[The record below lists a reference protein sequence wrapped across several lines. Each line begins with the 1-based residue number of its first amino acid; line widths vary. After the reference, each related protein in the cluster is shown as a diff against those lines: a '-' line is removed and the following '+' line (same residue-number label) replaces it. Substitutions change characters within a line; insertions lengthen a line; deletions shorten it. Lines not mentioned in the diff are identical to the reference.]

1 MRDSEAVSV
10 GIRPVRRSVI
20 AGCIEWRS
28 PCCGETRAKAWGPRT
43 QASQGVNTVDV
54 HGART
59 TDTLTA
65 RAAESQSRIDFVL
78 NTDESVQHHGAGLLQ
93 VELVALHGGLLARGI
108 RIPTVDLEGLHGRV
122 LRGDGVDIL
131 GGLDGGIGASKS
143 GGPEQRARR
152 SEESRCSAEGSHG
165 EGDKTPGVMG
175 QWSSNTRG

>member
-10 GIRPVRRSVI
+10 GIRPVRKSVN

-28 PCCGETRAKAWGPRT
+28 PRCGETRANAWEKPRT

-54 HGART
+54 HSART

-65 RAAESQSRIDFVL
+65 RAAESQSRVNFVL
-78 NTDESVQHHGAGLLQ
+78 NTDESVEHHGAGLLQ
-93 VELVALHGGLLARGI
+93 VELVALHGGLLARGV
-108 RIPTVDLEGLHGRV
+108 RIPAVDLEGLHGRV

-131 GGLDGGIGASKS
+131 SGLDGGIGASKS

-152 SEESRCSAEGSHG
+152 SEESRCSAQGGHDG
-165 EGDKTPGVMG
+165 
-175 QWSSNTRG
+175 RR